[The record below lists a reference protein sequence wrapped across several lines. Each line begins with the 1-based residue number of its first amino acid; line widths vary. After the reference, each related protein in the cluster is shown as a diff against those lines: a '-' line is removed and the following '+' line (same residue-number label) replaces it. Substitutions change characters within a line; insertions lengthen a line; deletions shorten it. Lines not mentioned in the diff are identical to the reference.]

1 MALTSQPSFTW
12 SKVSG
17 VGSVNSSGVYS
28 AGTSAGSATISAAS
42 GGISGTASITV
53 GNAAPT
59 VATPA
64 SAGNST
70 VSGTSTTLSVL
81 GADDGGQ
88 GGLTYTWSATTLPN
102 GSAPSFTV
110 NGTNASKNTS
120 VTFDKAGA
128 YLSW

>member
-1 MALTSQPSFTW
+1 MGVQPTITW
-12 SKVSG
+12 TIADGG
-17 VGSVNSSGVYS
+17 VGTISDSGIFSSGSSV
-28 AGTSAGSATISAAS
+28 GHATVQAS
-42 GGISGTASITV
+42 YGNVSGTASITV

-102 GSAPSFTV
+102 GSAPTFIV
-110 NGTNASKNTS
+110 NGTNKSFQKHQRE
-120 VTFDKAGA
+120 
-128 YLSW
+128 L